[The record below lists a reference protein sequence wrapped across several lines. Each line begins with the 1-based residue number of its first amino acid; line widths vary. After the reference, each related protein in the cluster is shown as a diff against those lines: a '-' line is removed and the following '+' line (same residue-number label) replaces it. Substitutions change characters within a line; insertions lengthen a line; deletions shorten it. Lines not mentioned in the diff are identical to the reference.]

1 MRRTVWAL
9 LLCLLA
15 VSAGLVWYP
24 YLSAERVSTPF
35 EAAELLQQA
44 GEEPVR
50 FRSSEVDPDTV
61 YRALE
66 ARWPYAF
73 ALHATVRANKT
84 TDLRVEVSRP
94 GRQAQAKAYAAALAA
109 DCITEDMTAEQKLRA
124 LHDALVRM
132 CEYDVDTE
140 QQEQPDGS
148 TAPFSADARCS
159 TTGPCAPATAAP
171 TPCCAMRQASRRS
184 TLPPSR

>member
-94 GRQAQAKAYAAALAA
+94 GRQAQAKAYAAAHHGGHDGRAEAA
-109 DCITEDMTAEQKLRA
+109 RA
-124 LHDALVRM
+124 A
-132 CEYDVDTE
+132 
-140 QQEQPDGS
+140 
-148 TAPFSADARCS
+148 
-159 TTGPCAPATAAP
+159 
-171 TPCCAMRQASRRS
+171 
-184 TLPPSR
+184 

>member
-94 GRQAQAKAYAAALAA
+94 GRAGAGRRP
-109 DCITEDMTAEQKLRA
+109 MLR
-124 LHDALVRM
+124 RSPR
-132 CEYDVDTE
+132 T
-140 QQEQPDGS
+140 
-148 TAPFSADARCS
+148 
-159 TTGPCAPATAAP
+159 
-171 TPCCAMRQASRRS
+171 ASRR
-184 TLPPSR
+184 T

>member
-1 MRRTVWAL
+1 MRRPVWAL

-73 ALHATVRANKT
+73 ALHATVRAHKK
-84 TDLRVEVSRP
+84 TDLR
-94 GRQAQAKAYAAALAA
+94 LAA
-109 DCITEDMTAEQKLRA
+109 RQRRFRRT
-124 LHDALVRM
+124 
-132 CEYDVDTE
+132 
-140 QQEQPDGS
+140 
-148 TAPFSADARCS
+148 ARCS

>member
-73 ALHATVRANKT
+73 ALHATVRANQN
-84 TDLRVEVSRP
+84 DRP
-94 GRQAQAKAYAAALAA
+94 ARGGVAPRTAGAGEGLCCSARRGLHHGGHDGRAEAARAA
-109 DCITEDMTAEQKLRA
+109 
-124 LHDALVRM
+124 
-132 CEYDVDTE
+132 
-140 QQEQPDGS
+140 
-148 TAPFSADARCS
+148 
-159 TTGPCAPATAAP
+159 
-171 TPCCAMRQASRRS
+171 
-184 TLPPSR
+184 

>member
-73 ALHATVRANKT
+73 ALHATVRANKPT
-84 TDLRVEVSRP
+84 CAWR
-94 GRQAQAKAYAAALAA
+94 
-109 DCITEDMTAEQKLRA
+109 CRA
-124 LHDALVRM
+124 
-132 CEYDVDTE
+132 
-140 QQEQPDGS
+140 PDGRRRRRPMLRRS
-148 TAPFSADARCS
+148 PRT
-159 TTGPCAPATAAP
+159 
-171 TPCCAMRQASRRS
+171 ASRR
-184 TLPPSR
+184 T

>member
-94 GRQAQAKAYAAALAA
+94 GRHRGGHDGRAEAARAA
-109 DCITEDMTAEQKLRA
+109 
-124 LHDALVRM
+124 
-132 CEYDVDTE
+132 
-140 QQEQPDGS
+140 
-148 TAPFSADARCS
+148 
-159 TTGPCAPATAAP
+159 
-171 TPCCAMRQASRRS
+171 
-184 TLPPSR
+184 

>member
-66 ARWPYAF
+66 ARWPYA
-73 ALHATVRANKT
+73 
-84 TDLRVEVSRP
+84 
-94 GRQAQAKAYAAALAA
+94 AALFRGFLK
-109 DCITEDMTAEQKLRA
+109 ILWRIRA
-124 LHDALVRM
+124 FWEFLQAL
-132 CEYDVDTE
+132 
-140 QQEQPDGS
+140 
-148 TAPFSADARCS
+148 AWARR
-159 TTGPCAPATAAP
+159 
-171 TPCCAMRQASRRS
+171 RQ
-184 TLPPSR
+184 LFFP